1 MWRDDACN
9 DGYDGSK
16 EVKKMAQEKKSK
28 RPKKS
33 PSENPKGLEPSKSI
47 LENKLLRLVAFSA
60 IGAVSVILVTQQIG
74 SLSESESISEIG
86 LILGII
92 TGIVP
97 MTLYQLKEV
106 QRKDSVDKH
115 MPVFLLALL
124 SSVQSGT
131 NLIKAIE
138 QSASRNLGALTPPL
152 KNLKA
157 NMSWGMPQDE
167 AFAHFSDATGTR
179 ISKRVTVLLEMALK
193 IGGDIAEN
201 LEMIQKHVSEMQNIE
216 KSRKSQLAP
225 YTYTIYISYAVFLAV
240 AVLLITSF
248 FTEIE
253 KVQVSLIEQG
263 NSGSG
268 GLFGSLADMD
278 VGLMETAL
286 FNMAIIEAVFGGLA
300 AGKIGAG
307 SYVAGIKHV
316 VAMIVIA
323 IIAFNVI

>member
-1 MWRDDACN
+1 
-9 DGYDGSK
+9 
-16 EVKKMAQEKKSK
+16 MAQEKKSK

-33 PSENPKGLEPSKSI
+33 RNEIPKGLVPSKSI
-47 LENKLLRLVAFSA
+47 LQNKVLRVVLFSA
-60 IGAVSVILVTQQIG
+60 IGGLSVIFMSQQIG
-74 SLSESESISEIG
+74 AFTGSESIPEIG
-86 LILGII
+86 LIFGVI

-97 MTLYQLKEV
+97 VTLLQLKEV

-124 SSVQSGT
+124 SSVQSGA

-138 QSASRNLGALTPPL
+138 QTANRNLGALTPAL

-157 NMSWGMPQDE
+157 NISWGMPMDE
-167 AFAHFSDATGTR
+167 AFEHFAESTGTR

-201 LEMIQKHVSEMQNIE
+201 LEMIQKHVTEMQNIE

-253 KVQVSLIEQG
+253 KVQLSLIEGGNQG
-263 NSGSG
+263 KG

-278 VGLMETAL
+278 IGLMESAL
-286 FNMAIIEAVFGGLA
+286 FNMSIIEAIFGGLA

-323 IIAFNVI
+323 VIAFSLV

>member
-1 MWRDDACN
+1 
-9 DGYDGSK
+9 
-16 EVKKMAQEKKSK
+16 MAQEKKTKK
-28 RPKKS
+28 RRKVEAEFPRGLK
-33 PSENPKGLEPSKSI
+33 PSRSI
-47 LENKLLRLVAFSA
+47 IHNKVLKIVSFSI
-60 IGAVSVILVTQQIG
+60 IGAIVVILATQFIG
-74 SLSESESISEIG
+74 EASGSASISEIG
-86 LILGII
+86 LIFGVI

-97 MTLYQLKEV
+97 VTLFQLKEV
-106 QRKDSVDKH
+106 QRRDSVDKH

-124 SSVQSGT
+124 SSVQSGA

-138 QSASRNLGALTPPL
+138 QTANRNLGAMTPPL

-157 NMSWGMPQDE
+157 NISWGMPMDE
-167 AFAHFSDATGTR
+167 AFTHFSDATGTR

-201 LEMIQKHVSEMQNIE
+201 LEMIQKHVTEMQNIE
-216 KSRKSQLAP
+216 KNRKSQLAP

-253 KVQVSLIEQG
+253 KVQISLIEGGNQG
-263 NSGSG
+263 GE

-278 VGLMETAL
+278 ISLMENAL
-286 FNMAIIEAVFGGLA
+286 FNMSIIEAIFGGLA

-323 IIAFNVI
+323 IIAFNVV